1 MTYTQKTMSKGEKLQ
16 FNQQPSRWAKILE
29 WTLLAV
35 AIGFIVAPIL
45 IQAGVWFGAFMMILG
60 SLLLVGRIYQL
71 IAINF
76 TEYAV
81 TNKKVLA
88 KTGIISRRVDELM
101 LKKVEG
107 VDVEQGILGRLLGFG
122 TLVFSG
128 TGSQKVVFD
137 FIDNPLEAKKRLD
150 NII

>member
-29 WTLLAV
+29 WTFLVV
-35 AIGFIVAPIL
+35 AIGFIVAPVL
-45 IQAGVWFGAFMMILG
+45 IQAGVWFGAFMMIFG
-60 SLLLVGRIYQL
+60 SLFLVGRIYHL

-137 FIDNPLEAKKRLD
+137 FIDNPLEAKKKLD

>member
-1 MTYTQKTMSKGEKLQ
+1 MSKGEKLQ

-29 WTLLAV
+29 WTFLVV
-35 AIGFIVAPIL
+35 AIGFIVAPVL
-45 IQAGVWFGAFMMILG
+45 IQAGVWFGAFMIIFG
-60 SLLLVGRIYQL
+60 SLFLVGRIYHL

-137 FIDNPLEAKKRLD
+137 FIDDPLEAKKKLD